1 MVAEPVT
8 QVRLLD
14 ALCRRSALNDSYGR
28 GPSGCPGWDSV
39 PAISLRSTNEI
50 FAPTD
55 STGAR
60 ASDFGR
66 ENKPYIA
73 PDLCPLFLPT
83 LFIAKFAASD
93 SLDLP
98 FRGSA

>member
-14 ALCRRSALNDSYGR
+14 ALCRRSALNDSHGR
-28 GPSGCPGWDSV
+28 EPSGCPVWDSV
-39 PAISLRSTNEI
+39 PAIFLRSTNEI
-50 FAPTD
+50 F
-55 STGAR
+55 TGAR

-66 ENKPYIA
+66 ENKPLYA
-73 PDLCPLFLPT
+73 PDLYPLFLPT
-83 LFIAKFAASD
+83 LFIAKFAGSE